1 MKKKVADFSQGAVYA
16 YTIQNEAIHMTALNF
31 GAVITELKTSDRS
44 GNMENVVAAFS
55 DIMDYE
61 RQQGPYLNAV
71 VAPVAGRIAYGS
83 YSMENTVHQL
93 SINNGCHHLH
103 GGTGGISRQL
113 FHVEEE
119 EQALH
124 FHLECRHDMD
134 GFPQGTYRY
143 DIWYRLSGNNLIIE
157 YHGTPPQ
164 KSLMNMTSHMYFN
177 LSGNLRESILQH
189 DLRIDSVEKLKI
201 HPDGHPF
208 EKEKIGAG
216 SAFDFRNMTPIQKRY
231 ELGHPEFQYTRA
243 YDTPFLLGPNG
254 ITLYHAG
261 SGRRLDMTTDAPS
274 LVLYSANYFDDENL
288 ELNHHRRG
296 EAFIALA
303 LETQDLPNGVNIRNA
318 EVHPFYDAR
327 HPYKQKTVYTFS
339 HM

>member
-1 MKKKVADFSQGAVYA
+1 MKKKVAEFSQGAVYA

-44 GNMENVVAAFS
+44 GNMENVVAAFP

-71 VAPVAGRIAYGS
+71 VSPVAGRIAYGS

-143 DIWYRLSGNNLIIE
+143 DIWYRL
-157 YHGTPPQ
+157 
-164 KSLMNMTSHMYFN
+164 
-177 LSGNLRESILQH
+177 
-189 DLRIDSVEKLKI
+189 VETI
-201 HPDGHPF
+201 
-208 EKEKIGAG
+208 
-216 SAFDFRNMTPIQKRY
+216 
-231 ELGHPEFQYTRA
+231 
-243 YDTPFLLGPNG
+243 
-254 ITLYHAG
+254 
-261 SGRRLDMTTDAPS
+261 
-274 LVLYSANYFDDENL
+274 
-288 ELNHHRRG
+288 
-296 EAFIALA
+296 
-303 LETQDLPNGVNIRNA
+303 
-318 EVHPFYDAR
+318 
-327 HPYKQKTVYTFS
+327 
-339 HM
+339 

>member
-1 MKKKVADFSQGAVYA
+1 
-16 YTIQNEAIHMTALNF
+16 MTALNF

-44 GNMENVVAAFS
+44 GNMENVVAAFP

-71 VAPVAGRIAYGS
+71 VSPVAGRIAYGS

-164 KSLMNMTSHMYFN
+164 KSLMNMTSHRYFN

-208 EKEKIGAG
+208 EKE
-216 SAFDFRNMTPIQKRY
+216 N
-231 ELGHPEFQYTRA
+231 
-243 YDTPFLLGPNG
+243 
-254 ITLYHAG
+254 
-261 SGRRLDMTTDAPS
+261 
-274 LVLYSANYFDDENL
+274 
-288 ELNHHRRG
+288 
-296 EAFIALA
+296 
-303 LETQDLPNGVNIRNA
+303 
-318 EVHPFYDAR
+318 
-327 HPYKQKTVYTFS
+327 
-339 HM
+339 